1 MSAPVTRNI
10 PSATGRR
17 PEGWNTL
24 TAEEV
29 KIAHNSFTDPGV
41 SPIEKEKMYLA
52 NKRKYLSMKADG
64 SYSDQGNG

>member
-17 PEGWNTL
+17 PEDWNRL

-29 KIAHNSFTDPGV
+29 RIAHNSFTDPGV
-41 SPIEKEKMYLA
+41 SNVEKEKMYLA
-52 NKRKYLSMKADG
+52 NKRRYLSMKADG
-64 SYSDQGNG
+64 SYSDQGSG